1 MKFRL
6 LAVAGFILSLLTL
19 SRANSEGRQYI
30 VALKS
35 GESIAAL
42 NKARGTKTVGQVH
55 DTSIYLVESIGEAD
69 DKILKDLKKDKAVET
84 AENNGHVK
92 LRSDNEAP
100 LSPILVQQMAAL
112 LDGQTR
118 TTFFGTDVLK
128 AYVEQPALYVTR
140 VNEVRTV
147 STGAATRVAFI
158 DTGVDFDHPA
168 LRPWLEPGVDLLGGK
183 GSELDGL
190 SQQMATLIDQQ
201 GTSLLDH
208 RFLFVLNQSMA
219 SLLDSDSGADAFPTE
234 FGHGTLVAGV
244 IHVVAPDARIVP
256 IKAFDANGDTTMFTI
271 ISAIYR
277 TRELNID
284 VLNMSFSTEE
294 DSDALRKAIFALQSD
309 GVSVVASAG
318 NDASGSMNL
327 FPASYPGVT
336 GVAATDFDD
345 RLASFSNYGK
355 AVSVSAPGA
364 FLVSTVPGGKYA
376 AAWGTSFSAPM
387 VAGANALVASVQG
400 HGRSVSPIIINT
412 ADFIDSLNPGFE
424 KKLGTGRINVKQALG
439 REKSSRNGAQ
449 SIP

>member
-19 SRANSEGRQYI
+19 SRANSAGQQYI
-30 VALKS
+30 VALKN
-35 GESIAAL
+35 GESVAAL
-42 NKARGTKTVGQVH
+42 NKAHGTKTVGQVH
-55 DTSIYLVESIGEAD
+55 DTSIYLLESIGEDD
-69 DKILKDLKKDKAVET
+69 DKVLKDLKKDKAVET
-84 AENNGHVK
+84 AENNGRVK

-118 TTFFGTDVLK
+118 TTFFGTNVLK

-140 VNEVRTV
+140 VNEVRSV

-168 LRPWLEPGVDLLGGK
+168 LRPWLEPGVDLLGK
-183 GSELDGL
+183 NGSELDGL

-201 GTSLLDH
+201 GASLLDH

-219 SLLDSDSGADAFPTE
+219 SLLDNDSGADAFPTD

-271 ISAIYR
+271 INAIYR
-277 TRELNID
+277 TRELNVD

-294 DSDALRKAIFALQSD
+294 DSETLRKAIFALQSD

-387 VAGANALVASVQG
+387 VAGANALLASVRG

-412 ADFIDSLNPGFE
+412 ADFIDCLNPGFE
-424 KKLGTGRINVKQALG
+424 KKLGTGRINLKQALK
-439 REKSSRNGAQ
+439 RSALESQ
-449 SIP
+449 